1 MIDEG
6 RRAAAGLRSV
16 CLAQDGDI
24 MKSRIMY
31 IESKAGSR
39 SPGPARRSTT
49 KAGRSRASAA
59 VASNLNGHE
68 RPFATVCSDKTW
80 CRPSGQI
87 GDLRDGARA
96 ALRGHRRTFATGRP
110 GQSTCT
116 INGGN
121 PIQVV
126 KAA

>member
-1 MIDEG
+1 
-6 RRAAAGLRSV
+6 
-16 CLAQDGDI
+16 

-39 SPGPARRSTT
+39 SPSPARRSTT
-49 KAGRSRASAA
+49 KAGHSVASAA
-59 VASNLNGHE
+59 VASNLNVHE
-68 RPFATVCSDKTW
+68 RPFATVCSDMARSAICGTGHD
-80 CRPSGQI
+80 RRHVATDEPS
-87 GDLRDGARA
+87 
-96 ALRGHRRTFATGRP
+96 RTFAAGRS

-121 PIQVV
+121 PIQDV